1 MLTDRYERIREALNM
16 GPTSGPWG
24 FDGIA
29 SAETGLGYYSVANAD
44 DTIICS
50 LRHRPSGDARL
61 IASCDPDTIRELLA
75 ERDTLSAENERL
87 RECASEGCCNS
98 ATVHFVRGGIGSHY
112 CYDCYLKV
120 QAVATPPTAAG
131 G

>member
-1 MLTDRYERIREALNM
+1 MMRKIIWQHAAEAEM
-16 GPTSGPWG
+16 KVEG
-24 FDGIA
+24 F
-29 SAETGLGYYSVANAD
+29 VN
-44 DTIICS
+44 
-50 LRHRPSGDARL
+50 R
-61 IASCDPDTIRELLA
+61 LLA
-75 ERDTLSAENERL
+75 ECDALSAENERL
-87 RECASEGCCNS
+87 RECATEGCCNS